1 MRRRGHNQTIS
12 IHAPRTGSDH
22 GSVGHGTDR
31 GYFNPRSPHGER
43 RDTKRITK
51 RRNDFNPRSPHGER
65 PSPMGIL
72 SGGQHFN
79 PRSPHGERRST
90 FNVNEEWLHFNPRSP
105 HGERHYL
112 PVEYRGLVNFNPRS
126 PHGERHESSISPS
139 TCHTFQSTLP
149 ARGATPPF
157 GYNHI
162 NAYISIHA
170 PRTGSD
176 CAK

>member
-105 HGERHYL
+105 HGERRRTAQTATI
-112 PVEYRGLVNFNPRS
+112 PM
-126 PHGERHESSISPS
+126 I
-139 TCHTFQSTLP
+139 FQSTLP
-149 ARGATPPF
+149 ARGATEALQAAAF
-157 GYNHI
+157 QRRHFN
-162 NAYISIHA
+162 
-170 PRTGSD
+170 PRSPHGERRLRICRSKSSD
-176 CAK
+176 